1 MRIANV
7 NEAMYGKEP
16 SALDTPLSDL
26 LDYYSQAHTKE
37 EKKKWFLEY
46 YKSDLEISEK
56 SGKLQEISALPDSMF
71 VTAGTLARIYLRGLK
86 NDEILSN
93 LAQFEI
99 QFEAEGKK
107 VSAKNENE
115 EVRKARLKEATAKRE
130 VQFQIGEIDHQID
143 EFILNNYKSSFEPM
157 KWVRGNK
164 ISPATM
170 EKISSRVL
178 KLRDEI
184 LGSETDPELAEGY
197 SHITK
202 RKKRDFVLF
211 LEEIAACKVEKG
223 KTTRKPRKVKAKSP
237 EKLVKRLKYLKEFK
251 DLNLTSIDP
260 TEIIGAT
267 SLWVYN
273 TKYRILTNYKSDTG
287 LSVKGS
293 TLLNISDDSVGKK
306 VRKPEM
312 VVPTILS
319 LGKVPLKKVLDDLT
333 TSQIQPNGRI
343 NKDTIILRA
352 IK

>member
-1 MRIANV
+1 MLFR
-7 NEAMYGKEP
+7 
-16 SALDTPLSDL
+16 S
-26 LDYYSQAHTKE
+26 
-37 EKKKWFLEY
+37 
-46 YKSDLEISEK
+46 
-56 SGKLQEISALPDSMF
+56 
-71 VTAGTLARIYLRGLK
+71 
-86 NDEILSN
+86 
-93 LAQFEI
+93 
-99 QFEAEGKK
+99 
-107 VSAKNENE
+107 
-115 EVRKARLKEATAKRE
+115 
-130 VQFQIGEIDHQID
+130 
-143 EFILNNYKSSFEPM
+143 
-157 KWVRGNK
+157 K
-164 ISPATM
+164 IR
-170 EKISSRVL
+170 SRVL

-184 LGSETDPELAEGY
+184 VGSETDPELAEGY

-237 EKLVKRLKYLKEFK
+237 EKLVQRLKYLKEFK

>member
-1 MRIANV
+1 MRLANV

-16 SALDTPLSDL
+16 TALDTPLSDL
-26 LDYYSQAHTKE
+26 LTYYSQAHTKE

-46 YKSDLEISEK
+46 YDSPSSVKT
-56 SGKLQEISALPDSMF
+56 GKLQQISALPDSMF

-86 NDEILSN
+86 TDEILSN

-107 VSAKNENE
+107 VSAKNETE
-115 EVRKARLKEATAKRE
+115 EDRKARLKEATAKRE
-130 VQFQIGEIDHQID
+130 IQLQIGEIDHQID
-143 EFILNNYKSSFEPM
+143 EFILNNYNSSFDPM
-157 KWVRGNK
+157 KWMRGNK
-164 ISPATM
+164 VSPATM
-170 EKISSRVL
+170 EKIRSRVL

-184 LGSETDPELAEGY
+184 VGSETDPELAEGY

-223 KTTRKPRKVKAKSP
+223 NTTRKPRKVKAKSP

-251 DLNLTSIDP
+251 DLKIQSIDP

-273 TKYRILTNYKSDTG
+273 VKYRTLTNYKSESG
-287 LSVKGS
+287 LSVKGC

-306 VRKPEM
+306 VRKPEGIIGQISTM
-312 VVPTILS
+312 
-319 LGKVPLKKVLDDLT
+319 GKVPLKKVLDDLT
-333 TSQIQPNGRI
+333 TTEIQPTGRI